1 MWKEIKRFNHFQKV
15 VLGSDGKQE
24 AVEAEVNIRT
34 YAKYLLKEGGITEKR
49 ELLGNLKSK
58 LIYRDKI
65 VRLLEESPVKN

>member
-1 MWKEIKRFNHFQKV
+1 LWKEIKRFNHFQKV

>member
-1 MWKEIKRFNHFQKV
+1 LWKEIKRFNHFQKV
-15 VLGSDGKQE
+15 VLGSDGKQK

-34 YAKYLLKEGGITEKR
+34 YAKYLLKEGGITEKQ